1 MDADVVIRSEKQ
13 LQRNLRCLSK
23 GMTGFLV
30 QRMSSC
36 LCRSRTITEYEA
48 QVVTSQNTDVGKA
61 SKLMEIVIRKGRR
74 ACTSFLSC
82 LGICDPKLYESVTGH
97 PAPFSHK
104 DHHHSEDI
112 PSSEK
117 QASFPTCII
126 NIHNSSVQHCI
137 FGNNNRQCITCDQHS
152 LLSQNDAI
160 NVDEMEDSQSHDQLI
175 PAPDP
180 VSQNEIH
187 MERSQIEYVIIG
199 DHNSMTVTE
208 TLNSEDEEDT
218 EIEPEPLI
226 A

>member
-1 MDADVVIRSEKQ
+1 MDGDVVIRSEKQ
-13 LQRNLRCLSK
+13 LQRNVRFLSMR
-23 GMTGFLV
+23 MTGFLV

-36 LCRSRTITEYEA
+36 LCHSRTITEYEA
-48 QVVTSQNTDVGKA
+48 QVVTSQTTDVGKA

-74 ACTSFLSC
+74 ACGSFLSC

-97 PAPFSHK
+97 PAQFSHN

-112 PSSEK
+112 TFSEK

-126 NIHNSSVQHCI
+126 NIHNSSLRHCI
-137 FGNNNRQCITCDQHS
+137 FGNNNRQCITCDQRS
-152 LLSQNDAI
+152 LFSQNDAM
-160 NVDEMEDSQSHDQLI
+160 NVDEMEESQSHDQLI
-175 PAPDP
+175 PVQDP
-180 VSQNEIH
+180 VTSDIH
-187 MERSQIEYVIIG
+187 MESSHIEYVIIG

-218 EIEPEPLI
+218 EIEPDVN